1 MTHSDLP
8 IILERKKMH
17 YARYGKCEHDFGTSK
32 LLLIVFVR
40 RKKGEGVSV
49 CDLSVQRWKRKGGR
63 KEKERE
69 LQMKNRREANSYA
82 GNGGM
87 QARNGWI
94 F

>member
-1 MTHSDLP
+1 MGQEEEEEEKFKRFLSGDDTLRFAHNLR
-8 IILERKKMH
+8 ERKKY

-49 CDLSVQRWKRKGGR
+49 CDLSVQRWERKGGR

-69 LQMKNRREANSYA
+69 
-82 GNGGM
+82 
-87 QARNGWI
+87 
-94 F
+94 